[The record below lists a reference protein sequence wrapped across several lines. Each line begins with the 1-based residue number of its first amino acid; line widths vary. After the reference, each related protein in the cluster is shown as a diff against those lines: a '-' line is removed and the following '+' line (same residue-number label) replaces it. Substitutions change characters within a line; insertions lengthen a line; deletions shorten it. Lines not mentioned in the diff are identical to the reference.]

1 MRISLYESEEYG
13 MIQFYK
19 VTEAEVLEE
28 LQSSKQGLSTNEIKE
43 RQNKYGGNALQEEK
57 PLSIGIVFLN
67 QFKDVLVLI
76 LIVAAV
82 VSLFT
87 DHVESTIVILA
98 VIVLNAIVGTV
109 QTVKAQKSLSSLKSL
124 STPKARVI
132 RDGNKQEISSTE
144 LTVGDI
150 LLLEAGDIVSAD
162 ARILESH
169 SLQVN
174 ESALTGEA
182 VSVDKKSSPILVD
195 NCPLGDQVNMV
206 FSSGLVTYGRALAIV
221 THIGMDTEIGKI
233 ATLMNESKER
243 KTPLQRDLD
252 KFSQRLSMV
261 IVGICFIVF
270 ILNLIQGVEII
281 EAMMFAVALAVAAI
295 PEALASIVTI
305 TLAIG
310 TQKMAKENAIMKKIN
325 SVETLGAVSV
335 ICSDKTGTLTQNK
348 MVVQQI
354 FIRNE
359 LIQPTELI
367 TEQKLDR
374 LMLLSCALC
383 SDATTSEEQ
392 RIGDPTEL
400 ALVDLL
406 DHYQLDEEELRRQY
420 LRLSELPFDSDRKLM
435 STLEKIDGEPIMFVK
450 GAPDELLLR
459 CHKILTAEGVRD
471 LTKTDFSRI
480 SEANEKFANNGLRV
494 LSFAYKVQNKDQ
506 LQLEDETDL
515 IFLGLISLMDPPRE
529 ESAQAVA
536 DCKRAGIKPI
546 MITGDHKVTA
556 RSIAEQIGIYE
567 AGDLVM
573 DGNELDTLSDTQ
585 LLEKLK
591 NISVYARVAP
601 THKIRIVKA
610 WQELGHVVAM
620 TGDGVNDAPAL
631 KSSDVGI
638 AMGITGTEVS
648 KDASSM
654 ILMDDNFATIIKSV
668 VNGRN
673 IYENIKNSIIYL
685 LSGNFSAILAILYAT
700 IFVLPV
706 PFYSVHLL
714 FINLVTD
721 SLPAIA
727 IGLEKPSSQ
736 LLDNKPRG
744 RDDFILNR
752 KAIKR
757 IGLDG
762 ILIAIF
768 TMIAYYIALPS
779 GQAVAATWAFSTLCL
794 GRLFH
799 GFNNRGEHSLFKLGF
814 FTNKYIIGAFVIGF
828 ILLNAILLI
837 PALHAPF
844 MVVQLSFQQLGM
856 IYLLAFLPTAL
867 IQLRRVIWVDRA

>member
-1 MRISLYESEEYG
+1 

-19 VTEAEVLEE
+19 VSEAEALNE
-28 LQSSKQGLSTNEIKE
+28 LQSSKQGLSTAEIKQ
-43 RQNKYGGNALQEEK
+43 RQEKYGENALQEEK
-57 PLSIGIVFLN
+57 PLSLGVVFLS

-98 VIVLNAIVGTV
+98 VITLNAIVGTV

-124 STPKARVI
+124 STPKARVM
-132 RDGNKQEISSTE
+132 RDGIKQEIPSNL
-144 LTVGDI
+144 LTVGDV

-162 ARILESH
+162 ARIIESH

-182 VSVDKKSSPILVD
+182 ISIDKKTNPILVD

-206 FSSGLVTYGRALAIV
+206 FSSGLVTYGRALAVV
-221 THIGMDTEIGKI
+221 THIGMETEIGKI
-233 ATLMNESKER
+233 AMMINESKER
-243 KTPLQRDLD
+243 KTPLQKDLD
-252 KFSQRLSMV
+252 KFSQRLSLV
-261 IVGICFIVF
+261 IIGICIVVF
-270 ILNLIQGVEII
+270 VLNIIQGTGTI

-310 TQKMAKENAIMKKIN
+310 TQKMAKEHAIMKKIN

-348 MVVQQI
+348 MVAQQV
-354 FIRNE
+354 FVGGN
-359 LIQPTELI
+359 LVQPTELDE
-367 TEQKLDR
+367 TKMLDR
-374 LMLLSCALC
+374 LMILSCALC
-383 SDATTSEEQ
+383 SDATTSTDQ

-406 DHYQLDEEELRRQY
+406 DYYQLDEEDLRQKY
-420 LRLSELPFDSDRKLM
+420 ARLSELPFDSERKLM
-435 STLEKIDGEPIMFVK
+435 STLEKIDEELIMFVK

-459 CHKILTAEGVRD
+459 CDKVLTPEGIRE
-471 LTKTDFSRI
+471 LTKADFSQI
-480 SEANEKFANNGLRV
+480 SEINEKFANEGLRV
-494 LSFAYKVQNKDQ
+494 LSFAYKVQDKES
-506 LQLEDETDL
+506 LQLEDEGNL
-515 IFLGLISLMDPPRE
+515 VFLGLISLMDPPRE

-536 DCKRAGIKPI
+536 DCKQAGIKPI

-556 RSIAEQIGIYE
+556 RSIAGHIGIYE
-567 AGDLVM
+567 PGDLVM
-573 DGNELDTLSDTQ
+573 DGNELDKLSDKQ
-585 LLEKLK
+585 LLEQLPT
-591 NISVYARVAP
+591 ISVYARVAP

-648 KDASSM
+648 KDASAM

-685 LSGNFSAILAILYAT
+685 LSGNFAAILAILYAT

-706 PFYSVHLL
+706 PFFSVHLL

-727 IGLEKPSSQ
+727 IGMEKPSSQ
-736 LLDNKPRG
+736 LLNNKPRNQN
-744 RDDFILNR
+744 DFIIDR

-762 ILIAIF
+762 FLIAVF

-779 GQAVAATWAFSTLCL
+779 GAEVAATWAFATLCL

-799 GFNNRGEHSLFKLGF
+799 GFNNRGEQSLFKIGF
-814 FTNKYIIGAFVIGF
+814 FTNKYSIGAFLIGF
-828 ILLNAILLI
+828 TLLNAILLI
-837 PALHAPF
+837 PVLHASF
-844 MVVQLSFQQLGM
+844 MVVPITFMDLGV
-856 IYLLAFLPTAL
+856 IYLLALIPTLL
-867 IQLRRVIWVDRA
+867 IQLRRVIWADRA